1 MGRRILIAGNWKM
14 NKTATEAAALV
25 TEIKRDVFDID
36 NVDILVCPP
45 FTALAVV
52 SDVIRDSNVSLGAQ
66 NMYFEDKGAYT
77 GEISTAML
85 KDCGC
90 THVIIGHSERRTI
103 FNESDETINKKVK
116 KALEADLIPVLCIGE
131 KLEEREANKT
141 FEVITNQLEGDLAG
155 IDSDNIKKIIIAYE
169 PVWAIGTG
177 KTATSEQAQEAH
189 AFIRNLIKE
198 KYDSV
203 VADGIIILY
212 GGSMKPANV
221 EELVS
226 QPDVDGGLIG
236 GASLEAAS
244 FVELVKKSNKE

>member
-25 TEIKRDVFDID
+25 TEIKRDVFDVD

-52 SDVIRDSNVSLGAQ
+52 GDVVRDSNVSLGAQ

-116 KALEADLIPVLCIGE
+116 KALEADLIPILCIGE

-141 FEVITNQLEGDLAG
+141 FEVITNQLECDLAD

>member
-52 SDVIRDSNVSLGAQ
+52 GDVVRDSNVSLGAQ

-141 FEVITNQLEGDLAG
+141 FEVITNQLECDLAD

>member
-1 MGRRILIAGNWKM
+1 MGRRTLIAGNWKM

-25 TEIKRDVFDID
+25 TEIKRDVFDVD

-52 SDVIRDSNVSLGAQ
+52 GDVVRDSNVSLGAQ

-116 KALEADLIPVLCIGE
+116 KALEANLIPVLCIGE

-141 FEVITNQLEGDLAG
+141 FEVITNQLEGDLAD
-155 IDSDNIKKIIIAYE
+155 IDSDNMKKIIVAYE

-198 KYDSV
+198 KYDSSIS
-203 VADGIIILY
+203 DGIIILY

-221 EELVS
+221 EELIS

>member
-1 MGRRILIAGNWKM
+1 MKVAVIG
-14 NKTATEAAALV
+14 ALGQLGV
-25 TEIKRDVFDID
+25 DVCNEFEKDKVEVIRLDID

-52 SDVIRDSNVSLGAQ
+52 GDVVRDSNVSLGAQ

-90 THVIIGHSERRTI
+90 THVIIGHSERRII

-116 KALEADLIPVLCIGE
+116 KALEANLIPVLCIGE

-141 FEVITNQLEGDLAG
+141 FEVITNQLECDLAD

>member
-52 SDVIRDSNVSLGAQ
+52 GDVVRDSNVSLGAQ

-141 FEVITNQLEGDLAG
+141 FEVITNQLECDLAD

-221 EELVS
+221 EELIS

>member
-52 SDVIRDSNVSLGAQ
+52 GDVVRDSNVSLGAQ

-116 KALEADLIPVLCIGE
+116 KALEAGLISILCIGE

-141 FEVITNQLEGDLAG
+141 FEVITNQLEGDLAD

>member
-25 TEIKRDVFDID
+25 TEIKRDVFDVD

-52 SDVIRDSNVSLGAQ
+52 GDVIRDSNVSLGAQ

-77 GEISTAML
+77 GEVSTTML

-116 KALEADLIPVLCIGE
+116 KALEANLIPVLCIGE
-131 KLEEREANKT
+131 KLKEREANKT
-141 FEVITNQLEGDLAG
+141 FEVITNQLEGDLAD
-155 IDSDNIKKIIIAYE
+155 IDSDNMKKIIIAYE

-198 KYDSV
+198 KYDSS

-221 EELVS
+221 EELIS

>member
-52 SDVIRDSNVSLGAQ
+52 GDVVRDSNVSLGAQ

-141 FEVITNQLEGDLAG
+141 FEVITNQLEGDLAD

-221 EELVS
+221 EELIS

>member
-25 TEIKRDVFDID
+25 TEIKRDVFDVD

-52 SDVIRDSNVSLGAQ
+52 GDVVRDSNVSLGAQ

-141 FEVITNQLEGDLAG
+141 FEVITNQLEGDLAD

>member
-25 TEIKRDVFDID
+25 TEIKRDVFDVD

-52 SDVIRDSNVSLGAQ
+52 GDVIRDSNVSLGAQ

-77 GEISTAML
+77 GEVSTTML

-116 KALEADLIPVLCIGE
+116 KALEANLIPVLCIGE
-131 KLEEREANKT
+131 KLKEREANKT
-141 FEVITNQLEGDLAG
+141 FEVITNQLEGDLAD
-155 IDSDNIKKIIIAYE
+155 IDSDNMKKIIVAYE

-198 KYDSV
+198 KYDSS

-221 EELVS
+221 EELIS

>member
-25 TEIKRDVFDID
+25 TEIKRDVFDVD

-52 SDVIRDSNVSLGAQ
+52 GDVVRDSNVSLGAQ

>member
-52 SDVIRDSNVSLGAQ
+52 GDVVRDSNVSLGAQ

-116 KALEADLIPVLCIGE
+116 KALEAGLIPVLCIGE

-141 FEVITNQLEGDLAG
+141 FEVITNQLEGDLAD

>member
-25 TEIKRDVFDID
+25 TEIKRDVFDVD

-52 SDVIRDSNVSLGAQ
+52 GDVVRDSNVSLGAQ

-77 GEISTAML
+77 GEVSTAML

-116 KALEADLIPVLCIGE
+116 KALEAGLIPVLCIGE

-141 FEVITNQLEGDLAG
+141 FEVITNQLEGDLAD

>member
-52 SDVIRDSNVSLGAQ
+52 GDVVRDSNVSLGAQ

-141 FEVITNQLEGDLAG
+141 FEVITNQLEGDLAD

>member
-25 TEIKRDVFDID
+25 TEIKRDVFDVD

-52 SDVIRDSNVSLGAQ
+52 GDVVRDSNVSLGAQ

-116 KALEADLIPVLCIGE
+116 KALEADLIPILCIGE

-141 FEVITNQLEGDLAG
+141 FEVITNQLEGDLAD

>member
-1 MGRRILIAGNWKM
+1 MSRRTLIAGNWKM

-25 TEIKRDVFDID
+25 TEIKRDVFDVD

-52 SDVIRDSNVSLGAQ
+52 SDVVRDSNVALGAQ

-77 GEISTAML
+77 GEVSAEML

-90 THVIIGHSERRTI
+90 SHVIIGHSERRTI
-103 FNESDETINKKVK
+103 FNESDEIINKKIK
-116 KALEADLIPVLCIGE
+116 KALEADLTPILCIGE
-131 KLEEREANKT
+131 KLEEREANQT
-141 FEVITNQLEGDLAG
+141 FEVITKQLEGDLAQ
-155 IDSDNIKKIIIAYE
+155 IDSDNMKKIIIAYE

-177 KTATSEQAQEAH
+177 KTATSQQAQEAH
-189 AFIRNLIKE
+189 AFIRNLLKE
-198 KYDSV
+198 KYDSNV
-203 VADGIIILY
+203 SDGIIILY

-236 GASLEAAS
+236 GASLEAGS
-244 FVELVKKSNKE
+244 FVDLVKKSNKE

>member
-25 TEIKRDVFDID
+25 TEIKRDVFDVD

-52 SDVIRDSNVSLGAQ
+52 GDVVRDSNVSLGAQ

-116 KALEADLIPVLCIGE
+116 KALEADLIPILCIGE

>member
-52 SDVIRDSNVSLGAQ
+52 GDVVRDSNVSLGAQ

-116 KALEADLIPVLCIGE
+116 KALEADLIPILCIGE

>member
-25 TEIKRDVFDID
+25 TEIKRDVFDVD

-52 SDVIRDSNVSLGAQ
+52 GDVIRDSNVSLGAQ

-77 GEISTAML
+77 GEVSTTML

-131 KLEEREANKT
+131 KLKEREANKT
-141 FEVITNQLEGDLAG
+141 FEVITNQLEGDLAD
-155 IDSDNIKKIIIAYE
+155 IDSDNMKKIIVAYE

-198 KYDSV
+198 KYDSS

-221 EELVS
+221 EELIS

>member
-1 MGRRILIAGNWKM
+1 
-14 NKTATEAAALV
+14 
-25 TEIKRDVFDID
+25 
-36 NVDILVCPP
+36 
-45 FTALAVV
+45 
-52 SDVIRDSNVSLGAQ
+52 
-66 NMYFEDKGAYT
+66 
-77 GEISTAML
+77 ML

-131 KLEEREANKT
+131 QLKEREANKT
-141 FEVITNQLEGDLAG
+141 FEVITNQLEGDLAD

-221 EELVS
+221 EELIS

>member
-25 TEIKRDVFDID
+25 TEIKRDVFDVD

-52 SDVIRDSNVSLGAQ
+52 GDVIRDSNVSLGAQ

-77 GEISTAML
+77 GEVSTTML

-116 KALEADLIPVLCIGE
+116 KALEANLIPVLCIGE
-131 KLEEREANKT
+131 KLKEREANKT
-141 FEVITNQLEGDLAG
+141 FEVITNQLEGDLAD
-155 IDSDNIKKIIIAYE
+155 IDSDNMKKIIVAYE

-198 KYDSV
+198 KYDSG

-221 EELVS
+221 EELIS

>member
-52 SDVIRDSNVSLGAQ
+52 GDVVRDSNVSLGAQ

-77 GEISTAML
+77 GEVSTAML

-116 KALEADLIPVLCIGE
+116 KALEAGLIPVLCIGE

-141 FEVITNQLEGDLAG
+141 FEVITNQLEGDLAD

-189 AFIRNLIKE
+189 AFIRNLIK
-198 KYDSV
+198 KSM
-203 VADGIIILY
+203 IL
-212 GGSMKPANV
+212 
-221 EELVS
+221 L
-226 QPDVDGGLIG
+226 
-236 GASLEAAS
+236 
-244 FVELVKKSNKE
+244 

>member
-25 TEIKRDVFDID
+25 TEIKRDVFDVD

-52 SDVIRDSNVSLGAQ
+52 GDVIRDSNVSLGAQ

-77 GEISTAML
+77 GEVSTTML

-131 KLEEREANKT
+131 KLKEREANKT
-141 FEVITNQLEGDLAG
+141 FEVITNQLEGDLAD
-155 IDSDNIKKIIIAYE
+155 IDSDNMKKIIVAYE

-198 KYDSV
+198 KYDSG

-221 EELVS
+221 EELIS

>member
-52 SDVIRDSNVSLGAQ
+52 GDVVRDSNVSLGAQ

-116 KALEADLIPVLCIGE
+116 KALEAGLISILCIGE

>member
-25 TEIKRDVFDID
+25 TEIKRDVFDVD

-52 SDVIRDSNVSLGAQ
+52 GDVVRDSNVSLGAQ

-116 KALEADLIPVLCIGE
+116 KALEADLIPILCIGE
-131 KLEEREANKT
+131 KLEEREANKS